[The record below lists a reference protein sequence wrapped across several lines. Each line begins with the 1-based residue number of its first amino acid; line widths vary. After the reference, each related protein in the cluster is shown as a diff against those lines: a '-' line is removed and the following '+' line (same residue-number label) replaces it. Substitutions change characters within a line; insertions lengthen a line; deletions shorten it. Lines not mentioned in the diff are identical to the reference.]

1 MGVEVVRPLM
11 VGSQVVPGRAPMVKS
26 IVVTLAQVNASK
38 KFIFGHG
45 AVRWR
50 VLDVKLK
57 VTGNFADLTDIRL
70 STDESSPTDIVT
82 IPLASLVDGVFLS
95 SSLTPAITKPTGGG
109 TQDTEAR
116 TAIDSMIDAGG
127 FVLGAGFN
135 AALATGAGI
144 QVRKTG
150 STGTGGTSV
159 EFQVT
164 YRMESGL
171 YAVSP
176 E

>member
-1 MGVEVVRPLM
+1 MGVQSARSLL
-11 VGSQVVPGRAPMVKS
+11 VGSKVIPGRAPMVES
-26 IVVTLAQVNASK
+26 TVVTLAQVNASK
-38 KFIFGHG
+38 KLIFGYG

-50 VLDVKLK
+50 VLDVKVK
-57 VTGNFADLTDIRL
+57 VIGNFASLTDIRL
-70 STDESSPTDIVT
+70 STDESSPTDIIT
-82 IPLASLVDGVFLS
+82 IPVASLVDGVFLYS
-95 SSLTPAITKPTGGG
+95 PLTPAITKPTGGG

-116 TAIDSMIDAGG
+116 AAVDSIIDAGG

-135 AALATGAGI
+135 AKLAAGAGI

-164 YRMESGL
+164 YRMETGL